1 MKNVAVSVLLLSSL
15 TRSNSSS
22 DVLNAQGAPASTTS
36 LVAPTIQNTTYPS
49 TKTIPSSIENETDTE
64 TKTTTYT
71 SGKFLHAT
79 KNTITTQPKGQ
90 DSDAGISKEGIFGV
104 IVGASAFVSAVCVA
118 GIALSSWSAT
128 TPRTTTPRTTTN
140 TQVDSQEQSAD
151 ITVDIIDINQ
161 EQSATPRST
170 TSSMTAETIGAVIQI

>member
-1 MKNVAVSVLLLSSL
+1 MKANLLLGLSLSSL
-15 TRSNSSS
+15 TISNSSS

-36 LVAPTIQNTTYPS
+36 LVAPTIQNITYPS
-49 TKTIPSSIENETDTE
+49 TKNETYTQNETDTE
-64 TKTTTYT
+64 TTPYT

-90 DSDAGISKEGIFGV
+90 NSDAGISTEAIFGA
-104 IVGASAFVSAVCVA
+104 IVGASVGASAIFVA

-161 EQSATPRST
+161 EQSAMPRST
-170 TSSMTAETIGAVIQI
+170 TSSMTAETIGAGIQI

>member
-1 MKNVAVSVLLLSSL
+1 MKNFALLGLLLSSL
-15 TRSNSSS
+15 TRSNSLS
-22 DVLNAQGAPASTTS
+22 DVLNAKVAPASTTS
-36 LVAPTIQNTTYPS
+36 LVAPTIQNTTDPS
-49 TKTIPSSIENETDTE
+49 TKTITSSIKNETDTE

-90 DSDAGISKEGIFGV
+90 DSDAGISNEEGLVIFV
-104 IVGASAFVSAVCVA
+104 AITFVPSILLVGYLARYWRTAS
-118 GIALSSWSAT
+118 G
-128 TPRTTTPRTTTN
+128 TTTN
-140 TQVDSQEQSAD
+140 TQVDSQEQSAEITQSAD

-170 TSSMTAETIGAVIQI
+170 TSSMTAETIGAGIQI